1 MNLST
6 PSDHISLFTLMFMVS
21 MLPLGLVMLTSFTKI
36 SIVLSLLRNALG
48 VQQVP
53 SNLVISGLALAAT
66 LVIMQ
71 PVGHEIA
78 SRANLDDV
86 LRGRGTFSA
95 LTFVEQASAPVK
107 TFLHTN
113 AKPSEREF
121 FAKALRAQRDDPS
134 IDEMDFA
141 VLVPAFVISEIGAAF
156 EIGFLLYLVFAIID
170 LVVANVLMAMG
181 MTMFAPTVISIPLKL
196 LVFVAASGL
205 PRLMHSLVLSYTT

>member
-1 MNLST
+1 MNLNT
-6 PSDHISLFTLMFMVS
+6 PSDHIDLIALFFVMSL
-21 MLPLGLVMLTSFTKI
+21 LPLAMVMLTSFTKI

-53 SNLVISGLALAAT
+53 SNLVIAGLSLAAT
-66 LVIMQ
+66 FVIMQ
-71 PVGHEIA
+71 PVAQEIA
-78 SRANLDDV
+78 SRVNLEDT
-86 LRGRGTFSA
+86 LRGRKPLSILVA
-95 LTFVEQASAPVK
+95 IEQASDPVR

-121 FAKALRAQRDDPS
+121 FAKALRAQRNDPN
-134 IDEMDFA
+134 IDEKSFS
-141 VLVPAFVISEIGAAF
+141 VLIPAFVISEIGAAF
-156 EIGFLLYLVFAIID
+156 EIGFLLYLVFAIVD